1 MSDTPEM
8 SPSAAQRSERTYGG
22 SGRIG
27 TRLRELVLGSEQ
39 LAIGIENIGQG
50 DHASLV
56 GFLRG
61 ISRPLQCGDLGEQLL
76 LMSLELHQ

>member
-1 MSDTPEM
+1 
-8 SPSAAQRSERTYGG
+8 
-22 SGRIG
+22 
-27 TRLRELVLGSEQ
+27 LRKLVLGGEQ

-61 ISRPLQCGDLGEQLL
+61 IPRSPQCGDLGEQLFSVVAL
-76 LMSLELHQ
+76 SFQ